1 MAAKKVGINAANA
14 WYQTG
19 VNNAQKTVDGL
30 QNEIDKLTPK
40 MIKQMDAL
48 ANKLARTVDITVR
61 VNQIVTTVTGGVST
75 PVPTPVT
82 GGGNGSVFRQGA
94 GDNYNINVTGV
105 MSTAETG
112 EAVVNALRAYN
123 RAAGPANIQ
132 VA

>member
-1 MAAKKVGINAANA
+1 LK
-14 WYQTG
+14 
-19 VNNAQKTVDGL
+19 
-30 QNEIDKLTPK
+30 
-40 MIKQMDAL
+40 
-48 ANKLARTVDITVR
+48 VR
-61 VNQIVTTVTGGVST
+61 VNQIVTTVTGGVTT

-82 GGGNGSVFRQGA
+82 GGGAGVGVFRQSV